1 MKYLR
6 RKRRKEARRDDQ
18 GHMKTGREKL
28 KKEGKKTRRRKK
40 Q

>member
-1 MKYLR
+1 MKYP
-6 RKRRKEARRDDQ
+6 RRKEARRDDQ